1 MTLYATDLD
10 GTLLRSDK
18 SISDESAELL
28 NQLTDR
34 GVLFTFAT
42 ARSYSSASPLLTID
56 SQSFDLT
63 APL

>member
-42 ARSYSSASPLLTID
+42 ARS
-56 SQSFDLT
+56 QSFDLT